1 MAKQPRVNAP
11 RYQVTRNPSCDSIT
25 RADIMRWK
33 SSRQRTI
40 ACQGWW
46 RWAPSGMPIGLAMRF
61 HLHVLGTWRHGR
73 RSVNDQVA
81 IVAEPHFQ
89 PGQRSGRWTGNGR
102 PVALKRAAVARTS
115 DHTSIR
121 LPGREAPKMGAYRTQ
136 RIEAFLRAHDE
147 NPEAGIERNRPDGVP
162 LRPADTDDW
171 RGLVE
176 HIWGEISES
185 EHARAQ
191 SGHTQRGRADLDEL
205 AAIQRG
211 TVAIAGVLLVVFWH
225 RYFKD

>member
-46 RWAPSGMPIGLAMRF
+46 RWAPFGMPIGLAMR
-61 HLHVLGTWRHGR
+61 LPPDVLGMWRQAG
-73 RSVNDQVA
+73 RSVNDEIA

-89 PGQRSGRWTGNGR
+89 PRQRSGSRTANGGS
-102 PVALKRAAVARTS
+102 VAPERAAVTGAGN
-115 DHTSIR
+115 HTCIR
-121 LPGREAPKMGAYRTQ
+121 LPDREAAKMGADCTQ
-136 RIEAFLRAHDE
+136 RIETFLRAHHE
-147 NPEAGIERNRPDGVP
+147 NTEAGVERNRPDGVP

-176 HIWGEISES
+176 HIRGEITES
-185 EHARAQ
+185 EHAR
-191 SGHTQRGRADLDEL
+191 
-205 AAIQRG
+205 
-211 TVAIAGVLLVVFWH
+211 
-225 RYFKD
+225 